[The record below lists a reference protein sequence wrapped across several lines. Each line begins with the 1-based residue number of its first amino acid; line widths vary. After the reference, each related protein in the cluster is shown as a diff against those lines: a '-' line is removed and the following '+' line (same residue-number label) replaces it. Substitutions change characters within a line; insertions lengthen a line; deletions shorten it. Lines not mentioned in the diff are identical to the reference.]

1 MIDIEN
7 QIYTPIAKALRNK
20 FSGIIVSGEYINAPP
35 DFPYVSIVEQDN
47 YDTGAHGQR
56 QC

>member
-35 DFPYVSIVEQDN
+35 DFLM
-47 YDTGAHGQR
+47 
-56 QC
+56 